1 MPQLSRYSDEHV
13 EQLLS
18 ELLSVLE
25 KHKAP
30 TDLSLMVLGNMV
42 TNLINTS
49 VAPAQRRRLRTLLP
63 APCSLRLAKTTRTKK
78 PTPEKQAT
86 GMVTHRQR
94 YREKVSQMVSWGHW
108 FALFNILLATLL
120 GSRYLFVADW
130 PTTLA
135 GRIYS
140 YLSIVGHFSFLV
152 FATYLLIL
160 FRSRLS

>member
-49 VAPAQRRRLRTLLP
+49 VAPAQR
-63 APCSLRLAKTTRTKK
+63 
-78 PTPEKQAT
+78 QAIAN
-86 GMVTHRQR
+86 
-94 YREKVSQMVSWGHW
+94 
-108 FALFNILLATLL
+108 FARALQ
-120 GSRYLFVADW
+120 S
-130 PTTLA
+130 
-135 GRIYS
+135 
-140 YLSIVGHFSFLV
+140 SISEDNAH
-152 FATYLLIL
+152 
-160 FRSRLS
+160 